1 MIVETYLS
9 TIIFYFALLK
19 FLVVS
24 LSISF
29 SERYLNKILEKDIKI
44 EEYEGRIVI
53 SFLNFSK
60 EEEDIMTKIALD
72 FFRSRASDTFSQSL
86 SCEVT
91 FLANLLS

>member
-9 TIIFYFALLK
+9 TIIFYFVLLK

-29 SERYLNKILEKDIKI
+29 SERYLNKIMEKDIKI

-72 FFRSRASDTFSQSL
+72 FF
-86 SCEVT
+86 
-91 FLANLLS
+91 